1 MIKYASIVEHVYIIY
16 RTMFPTFYEK
26 SCEQE
31 IHGILRAPSLRVKLN
46 ETCEITLKGIYR
58 AAIKKRVENIHR

>member
-1 MIKYASIVEHVYIIY
+1 MKITIHLMIKYASIVEHVYIIY

-31 IHGILRAPSLRVKLN
+31 IHGILRTPSLRVKLN
-46 ETCEITLKGIYR
+46 ETCEITFKGHIPRSY
-58 AAIKKRVENIHR
+58 

>member
-1 MIKYASIVEHVYIIY
+1 MIKYACIVEHVYIIY

-46 ETCEITLKGIYR
+46 ETCEITFKGHIPRSY
-58 AAIKKRVENIHR
+58 